1 MKCRIDNDKWDY
13 HGKVYTVHK
22 KTEYENTTAVTLTIE
37 DEDGYI
43 HTTNVANHQIEWLE
57 DE

>member
-1 MKCRIDNDKWDY
+1 MKCKIDNDKWDY
-13 HGKVYTVHK
+13 LGKVYNVIQ
-22 KTEYENTTAVTLTIE
+22 KTEYEDTTAVTLTIE

-43 HTTNVANHQIEWLE
+43 HTATVANHQIEWLK